1 MSNLD
6 TIILN
11 ASGQT
16 VREDIQT
23 NLQAIKG
30 SNSNSTLPAAD
41 SNTLINY
48 MTIAET
54 GSVNQLKVHIGTSNT
69 FVPII
74 DISQGTSS
82 GTHIAKPGTTAIP
95 GYRFLDSS
103 GSATQSG
110 MGLPADTRLG
120 FFVAGSE
127 KLSVLSDGKV
137 GIGTTSPSVDLEVQ
151 GDADIN
157 TSTADAFLSIRAT
170 ASDSSNNAY
179 LDFVADTTYTDY
191 GLRIIRHSGG
201 ANAVSGIF
209 HRGTGSLRFDTDEE
223 GEIEFQ
229 TNSTK
234 RWTMFGGT
242 ANFVSGSDSSRDLLT
257 TSGAAF
263 NFTGND
269 LEGLALVK
277 SVYGWGTP
285 LFIQLLN
292 ASGSRNLAE
301 FQYNTGGSGT
311 GTAVGGISTNG
322 SSTSF
327 NTSSDYRLKE
337 NVVAISDGITR
348 LKTLKP
354 YRFNFISD
362 KDTTV
367 DGFFAHEVTAVPEAV
382 TGAKD
387 ETDSDNNPK
396 YQEIDQS
403 KIVPLLVAALQEAI
417 AKIETLETKVAAL
430 EGS

>member
-16 VREDIQT
+16 VREDIQA

-30 SNSNSTLPAAD
+30 NNSAGTLPAAD

-48 MTIAET
+48 MTIADT
-54 GSVNQLKVHIGTSNT
+54 GNSQLKVHIGTSNT

-74 DISQGTSS
+74 DISQGVSS
-82 GTHIAKPGTTAIP
+82 GTHVAKPGTTSFP
-95 GYRFLDSS
+95 GYRFLNSDGNAS
-103 GSATQSG
+103 QSG
-110 MGLPADTRLG
+110 MGLPADTRVGL
-120 FFVAGSE
+120 FVAGGE
-127 KLSVLSDGKV
+127 KLSVLNDGKV
-137 GIGTTSPSVDLEVQ
+137 GINVTSPMEALDVRGNAIIQ
-151 GDADIN
+151 TNTGDAIL
-157 TSTADAFLSIRAT
+157 SVKSFIADDSNRAYIDLT
-170 ASDSSNNAY
+170 ASMTQY
-179 LDFVADTTYTDY
+179 EDY
-191 GLRIIRHSGG
+191 GLRIIRDAGG
-201 ANAVSGIF
+201 PNVNSMIT
-209 HRGTGSLRFDTDEE
+209 HRGTGSFVLDCDEQGKMEFKTD
-223 GEIEFQ
+223 
-229 TNSTK
+229 STV
-234 RWTMFGGT
+234 RWTIFGDKG
-242 ANFVSGSDSSRDLLT
+242 NLVSGTNFARDLLAT
-257 TSGAAF
+257 HGAGF
-263 NFTGND
+263 NFNGDNF
-269 LEGLALVK
+269 EGLALVK
-277 SVYGWGTP
+277 NAYGWGTP

-292 ASGSRNLAE
+292 ASGSRNLVE

-311 GTAVGGISTNG
+311 GTAVGFITTNG
-322 SSTSF
+322 SSTTYA
-327 NTSSDYRLKE
+327 TSSDYRLKE

-382 TGAKD
+382 IGTKD

-396 YQEIDQS
+396 YQGIDQS
-403 KIVPLLVAALQEAI
+403 KIVPLLVAALQEAV